1 MRLNA
6 PPQRCSAPLWFFVL
20 LPFEFGFV
28 FGDVQYDIDHVLAVA
43 HAEFRVDVG
52 HMGFHGVF
60 RQNELFLDVGARAAL
75 CQSTRISLSRGES
88 L

>member
-28 FGDVQYDIDHVLAVA
+28 FGDVQYDIDHVLPITYAQ
-43 HAEFRVDVG
+43 FRVNVG
-52 HMGFHGVF
+52 HVGLHGVL
-60 RQNELFLDVGARAAL
+60 RQNELLLNVGSRAAL
-75 CQSTRISLSRGES
+75 RQKHKDFAFAW
-88 L
+88 